1 MSSKY
6 IDDEDD
12 INEGKTN
19 DSEGSKTKDD
29 DEPPP
34 LEEVTTIDPFKPTP
48 PNLVQRFVEFAFSM
62 LHTKMDSF
70 FERHA
75 EKFDQEYVI
84 DTNIFKH
91 TYDAYI

>member
-1 MSSKY
+1 MTEPKISSP
-6 IDDEDD
+6 
-12 INEGKTN
+12 
-19 DSEGSKTKDD
+19 
-29 DEPPP
+29 PPP

-75 EKFDQEYVI
+75 QKFDQE
-84 DTNIFKH
+84 
-91 TYDAYI
+91 

>member
-6 IDDEDD
+6 IDEEDD
-12 INEGKTN
+12 NNDNRAEGKTN
-19 DSEGSKTKDD
+19 DSAGSKTKDN

-34 LEEVTTIDPFKPTP
+34 LEEVAISDPFKPKP
-48 PNLVQRFVEFAFSM
+48 QNLVQRFVEFAFSM

-75 EKFDQEYVI
+75 EKFDQE
-84 DTNIFKH
+84 
-91 TYDAYI
+91 

>member
-6 IDDEDD
+6 IDDEDKTQG
-12 INEGKTN
+12 EGKTSDN
-19 DSEGSKTKDD
+19 NNGGSSKTRDD

-34 LEEVTTIDPFKPTP
+34 LEENVVVDPFKPQP

-75 EKFDQEYVI
+75 QKFDQE
-84 DTNIFKH
+84 
-91 TYDAYI
+91 

>member
-6 IDDEDD
+6 VDDEDN

-19 DSEGSKTKDD
+19 DSGEGSKTKDG

-48 PNLVQRFVEFAFSM
+48 PKFSA
-62 LHTKMDSF
+62 TICRICVFNVTYKNGF
-70 FERHA
+70 F
-75 EKFDQEYVI
+75 F
-84 DTNIFKH
+84 
-91 TYDAYI
+91 